1 MRNIIA
7 LTAVASLLLC
17 GRPTQAEESA
27 GHRLQYKFEVGEIV
41 RYHATH
47 KTMLKTTKG
56 PSTEIVQDESDSE
69 QHYRVT
75 AVDDDG
81 IATLEL
87 TTDRVKMSARFGN
100 AKPESYDST
109 ADENVS
115 PRFAAVAK
123 TIGKPLARLTVR
135 PNGELVSSK
144 PLLPESVQR
153 LVTTPTQSPTAN
165 DDPAKNVFTVFPDK
179 PLAVGDT
186 WRESFQVRVNVDRR
200 LEQNVTLLRVSE
212 LTSLEDGLATVK
224 YRTSLITP
232 VQDGGVRVQ
241 LLQRTPSGSLVF
253 DIEQGRI
260 ISRTMKIDRTEV
272 GVIGSNSLMRAVS
285 LRKEKLIPKSEATD
299 DSVVKR

>member
-7 LTAVASLLLC
+7 LAAVASLLLY
-17 GRPTQAEESA
+17 GGPTQAEEPT

-56 PSTEIVQDESDSE
+56 PSTEIVQDESDSD
-69 QHYRVT
+69 QHFRVT
-75 AVDDDG
+75 HVDDDG

-100 AKPESYDST
+100 GKPESYDST
-109 ADENVS
+109 VDNEVS
-115 PRFAAVAK
+115 PRFKAISE
-123 TIGKPLARLTVR
+123 TIGLPLARLKVR

-153 LVTTPTQSPTAN
+153 RVTTPTQSPTADN
-165 DDPAKNVFTVFPDK
+165 DPSKNVFTVFPDK
-179 PLAVGDT
+179 PLTVGET
-186 WRESFQVRVNVDRR
+186 WRESFQVRVNIDRR
-200 LEQNVTLLRVSE
+200 LEQNVTLLRISE

-224 YRTSLITP
+224 YKTSLITP

-241 LLQRTPSGSLVF
+241 LLQRTPSGTLVF
-253 DIEQGRI
+253 DVDQGRI
-260 ISRTMKIDRTEV
+260 VSRTMKIDRTEV

-285 LRKEKLIPKSEATD
+285 LRKEKLISESEAAD